1 MSTDLNNELQAAAT
15 LEQVGDRLGFSLLLA
30 ATFHV
35 VLILGLGFSIPRPDL
50 RAPSLEITIT
60 THPSETPVEQADYL
74 AQFNQQ
80 ASGDQGKPAELT
92 SPVESSMN
100 AETVVPIES
109 QPRPAAGQPAA
120 ASKFTTALVDNAE
133 IQLQEQDSPT
143 ADQAESTTSEP
154 EQFADSQLASL
165 MAQLGEQQKAYAWR
179 PRTMSL
185 TTVAARESSQAQ
197 YLHNWKTRIE
207 SIGNANYPDEARQQR
222 LYGDLRLLVAV
233 RANGSVESIEVL
245 QSSGVPVLDRAA
257 RRIVRLAEPFDAFP
271 PDLAAQADTVEIIRT
286 WQFSRNRLRATN

>member
-1 MSTDLNNELQAAAT
+1 MAAT
-15 LEQVGDRLGFSLLLA
+15 LDQVRDRFGFALLLA

-35 VLILGLGFSIPRPDL
+35 VLILGLGFSVPRPDL
-50 RAPSLEITIT
+50 RAPSLEITLA
-60 THPSETPVEQADYL
+60 THPDTSPVEDSDYL

-80 ASGDQGKPAELT
+80 ASGNQGAPAELT
-92 SPVESSMN
+92 SPIESSMN
-100 AETVVPIES
+100 AETVVPIET
-109 QPRPAAGQPAA
+109 QARPPAGQPAEA
-120 ASKFTTALVDNAE
+120 ARFTTALVDNAP
-133 IQLQEQDSPT
+133 ILQSEQNAPKTEPT
-143 ADQAESTTSEP
+143 EPATSEP
-154 EQFADSQLASL
+154 EQITDSQLASL
-165 MAQLGEQQKAYAWR
+165 MAQLGEQQKAYAKL

-233 RANGSVESIEVL
+233 RANGSVGSIEVL

-257 RRIVRLAEPFDAFP
+257 RRIVRLAEPFDPFP
-271 PDLAAQADTVEIIRT
+271 PELAAQADTVEIIRT
-286 WQFSRNRLRATN
+286 WQFSRNRLRATK